1 MKLLALKSFAYIY
14 IQLSLLLDAAG
25 SSNKPNAAQI
35 ELRLVQSI
43 DIIRKPGDLYQA
55 EVVTVNR

>member
-1 MKLLALKSFAYIY
+1 MKLLAFQSFAYIY
-14 IQLSLLLDAAG
+14 SVVFSLEAAG

-55 EVVTVNR
+55 EVVTVNQ